1 MIKTRFGQYNGD
13 SWEEACQLFL
23 KKKYESEGYQEMIAH
38 TQGDLGIEGFTR
50 TGIVFQC
57 YCPDEE
63 YESKKLYE
71 AQRDKV
77 TTDLGKLSKNKKE
90 LIKYMGNVKIKK
102 WIFLTPIIR
111 NKELISHCQ
120 EKATE
125 YKCKADLKE
134 LLDDEFDVLVQ
145 DEGFFVEEMLY
156 VKAVLNEKI
165 DVNVAVPSTEEIIN
179 WKQCEAES
187 VQILFRKISK
197 LFKGS
202 NNAEANTNKYVD
214 IIIRNLIKGQN
225 VLDELRDNHPTLLE
239 KLVRIKSGIE
249 THIEQEL
256 LLSDLQP
263 KEFNK
268 VIQTKYKSALESEA
282 FGKMISFVLQED
294 VIREAEADWLVRCP
308 LDFEE
313 GV

>member
-13 SWEEACQLFL
+13 SWEETCQLFL
-23 KKKYESEGYQEMIAH
+23 KKKYHSQDYQEMVAH
-38 TQGDLGIEGFTR
+38 SQGDLGIEGFTR
-50 TGIVFQC
+50 TGLVFQC

-71 AQRDKV
+71 LQRDKI

-90 LIKYMGNVKIKK
+90 LIKYFGDVKIKK
-102 WIFLTPIIR
+102 WIFLTPIYR

-120 EKATE
+120 QKAIE
-125 YKCKADLKE
+125 FKKNYEMKD

-156 VKAVLNEKI
+156 VKAVLEEKI
-165 DVNVAVPSTEEIIN
+165 DINVATPTVEEVID

-197 LFKGS
+197 LFHGNS
-202 NNAEANTNKYVD
+202 NAEVYTNKYVD
-214 IIIRNLIKGQN
+214 IIIRNFIKGQN
-225 VLDELRDNHPTLLE
+225 VFDELRDNHPALLE

-249 THIEQEL
+249 SHIEQEL
-256 LLSDLQP
+256 LLTTLQP
-263 KEFNK
+263 KEF
-268 VIQTKYKSALESEA
+268 IQGVQSKYKSALESEA
-282 FGKMISFVLQED
+282 FGRMISYVLQED
-294 VIREAEADWLVRCP
+294 VVKEAEADWLVRCP
-308 LDFEE
+308 LDFIE

>member
-13 SWEEACQLFL
+13 SWEEVCQLFL

-71 AQRDKV
+71 AQRDKI

-90 LIKYMGNVKIKK
+90 LLKYIGKIKIKK
-102 WIFLTPIIR
+102 WIFLTPINR
-111 NKELISHCQ
+111 DKQLISHCQ
-120 EKATE
+120 KKASE
-125 YKCKADLKE
+125 YKCKTDMKE
-134 LLDDEFDVLVQ
+134 ILDDEFDILVQ

-156 VKAVLNEKI
+156 VKTILNQKI
-165 DVNVAVPSTEEIIN
+165 DINIEMPSADEIIN
-179 WKQCEAES
+179 WKKCEAAS
-187 VQILFRKISK
+187 VQVLFRKITK

-202 NNAEANTNKYVD
+202 TNVEAITNKYVD

-225 VLDELRDNHPTLLE
+225 VMDELRDNHPILLE

-268 VIQTKYKSALESEA
+268 AIQTNYKYALESEA
-282 FGKMISFVLQED
+282 LGKIISFALQED
-294 VIREAEADWLVRCP
+294 IIKEAEADWLVRCP

-313 GV
+313 GI

>member
-50 TGIVFQC
+50 TGVVFQC

-71 AQRDKV
+71 AQRNKV
-77 TTDLGKLSKNKKE
+77 TADLGKLIKNKKE
-90 LIKYMGNVKIKK
+90 LIKYMGRVKIKK

-120 EKATE
+120 EKASE
-125 YKCKADLKE
+125 YKGKADLKE

-165 DVNVAVPSTEEIIN
+165 DVNVSVPSAEEIIN

-187 VQILFRKISK
+187 VQVLFTKISK

-202 NNAEANTNKYVD
+202 NNAEVNTNKYVD

-225 VLDELRDNHPTLLE
+225 VMDELRDSHPILLE
-239 KLVRIKSGIE
+239 KLVRIKNGIE

-263 KEFNK
+263 KEFNR

-282 FGKMISFVLQED
+282 FGNMISFVLQED

-313 GV
+313 GG

>member
-1 MIKTRFGQYNGD
+1 MIKTRFSQYNGD

-23 KKKYESEGYQEMIAH
+23 KKRYESEGYQEMIAH

-71 AQRDKV
+71 LQRDKV

-90 LIKYMGNVKIKK
+90 LIRYIGSVKIKK
-102 WIFLTPIIR
+102 WIFLTPIVR

-120 EKATE
+120 EKAIE
-125 YKCKADLKE
+125 YKNNLEMKE

-156 VKAVLNEKI
+156 VKAILEEKI
-165 DVNVAVPSTEEIIN
+165 DVNVATPSLEEIIN
-179 WKQCEAES
+179 WKECEAES

-197 LFKGS
+197 LFNGNS
-202 NNAEANTNKYVD
+202 NAEANTNKYVD

-225 VLDELRDNHPTLLE
+225 VLDELRDNHPILLE
-239 KLVRIKSGIE
+239 KLVRVKSGIE

-256 LLSDLQP
+256 LLTNLQP
-263 KEFNK
+263 KEFNR

-282 FGKMISFVLQED
+282 FGRMISFVLQED
-294 VIREAEADWLVRCP
+294 VIKEAEADWLVRCP

-313 GV
+313 GA